1 MKSKIALSAVFATF
15 FATSVFAAPV
25 NINKASASEIAQS
38 LNGVGT
44 TKAHAIV
51 EYREQNG
58 QFKSAGDIVLVN
70 GIGQSTYV
78 KNKQDILIK

>member
-1 MKSKIALSAVFATF
+1 MKSKLTLLAFLANFIAAS
-15 FATSVFAAPV
+15 SFAAPV
-25 NINKASASEIAQS
+25 NINTASVSEIAQS
-38 LNGVGT
+38 LSGVGT
-44 TKAHAIV
+44 TKAQAIV

-78 KNKQDILIK
+78 KNKQDILVK